1 MTAADDTNGA
11 DTNRDGANGDGAKRY
26 VAGTHRV
33 VDPAATLARVLP
45 LAPRM
50 GITRVAVLTGL
61 DVLGIPVVA
70 ATRPNSRSIA
80 VHQGKGVSL
89 AAAKASAVMEAV
101 ETFHAETMTLPL
113 RLAAHDELAD
123 AADPACLPRAAGGAA
138 GDARILWVEAR
149 ELLTGGRVFVP
160 HELVG
165 ADYTHPAPPGGGLFQ
180 ATTNGLASGNHWL
193 EAVLHGL
200 YEVVERDAIALWR
213 AGGEAARAAS
223 AVALDSIDGTV
234 SAALLARYRAAA
246 VAVRVWDVTSDIGL
260 PCFVALAV
268 APNGADGVEPEL
280 GSGCHAD
287 RDVALSRALSEA
299 AQARLTRI
307 SGARDDFAPEG
318 YGDVARA
325 ERLALAGQWLDA
337 PARRGFRRAP
347 SCAGPTLRHD
357 LDTALARLGAAGLRQ
372 VAYVDLTRAEFA
384 IPVARVI
391 IPGLEGPWTPACGN
405 YTPGARARAVAR

>member
-1 MTAADDTNGA
+1 M
-11 DTNRDGANGDGAKRY
+11 
-26 VAGTHRV
+26 
-33 VDPAATLARVLP
+33 VDPTATLARVLP

-101 ETFHAETMTLPL
+101 ETFHAETMALPL
-113 RLAAHDELAD
+113 RLAAAGELAG
-123 AADPACLPRAAGGAA
+123 AVDPTALPRAAGRVVA
-138 GDARILWVEAR
+138 DARILWVAAR
-149 ELLTGGRVFVP
+149 ELMGGSTVFVP
-160 HELVG
+160 QELVG
-165 ADYTHPAPPGGGLFQ
+165 ADYTHPAPPGTGWFQ

-200 YEVVERDAIALWR
+200 YEVVERDAIAIWR
-213 AGGEAARAAS
+213 AGGARVRDAA
-223 AVALDSIDGTV
+223 VVDLDSVD
-234 SAALLARYRAAA
+234 SALNRPVLERYRAAD
-246 VAVRVWDVTSDIGL
+246 VAVRVWDATSDIAL

-268 APNGADGVEPEL
+268 APDGGVEAEL

-287 RDVALSRALSEA
+287 REIALSRALTEA

-307 SGARDDFAPEG
+307 SGARDDFAPQG
-318 YGDVARA
+318 YDLAAKA
-325 ERLALAGQWLDA
+325 ERQAMARDWLRP
-337 PARRGFRRAP
+337 PARRAFTQAP
-347 SCAGPTLRHD
+347 NWAGTTLRHD
-357 LDTALARLGAAGLRQ
+357 LDTALARLQAAGVRQ
-372 VAYVDLTRAEFA
+372 VAHIDLAQEAFG

-391 IPGLEGPWTPACGN
+391 VPGLEGPWTPDDGA
-405 YTPGARARAVAR
+405 YTPGPRAQAAA

>member
-1 MTAADDTNGA
+1 MFQHAMIEPDDTA
-11 DTNRDGANGDGAKRY
+11 GDGVKRY
-26 VAGTHRV
+26 NAGTHRV

-80 VHQGKGVSL
+80 VHQGKGITL
-89 AAAKASAVMEAV
+89 DAAKASAVMEAV
-101 ETFHAETMTLPL
+101 ETFHAETMSLPL
-113 RLAAHDELAD
+113 RLAAHDELTVAV
-123 AADPACLPRAAGGAA
+123 DPAALPRASGRRL

-149 ELLTGGRVFVP
+149 ELMGGGSLFVP
-160 HELVG
+160 HELVT
-165 ADYTHPAPPGGGLFQ
+165 ADYTHPAPAGSGFFQ

-213 AGGEAARAAS
+213 AGGARARDAR

-234 SAALLARYRAAA
+234 SAGLLTRYRAAE
-246 VAVRVWDVTSDIGL
+246 VAVGVWDVTSDILL

-268 APNGADGVEPEL
+268 TPGGVDGVEPEL

-307 SGARDDFAPEG
+307 SGARDDFAPETF
-318 YGDVARA
+318 GDHAKA
-325 ERLALAGQWLDA
+325 ERLEMAAAWLRASARRSFQDA
-337 PARRGFRRAP
+337 PG
-347 SCAGPTLRHD
+347 CAGATLRHD
-357 LDTALARLGAAGLRQ
+357 LDAALARLVAAGLRQ
-372 VAYVDLTRAEFA
+372 AAYVDLTRAEFG

-391 IPGLEGPWTPACGN
+391 VPGLEGPWTPAGGD
-405 YTPGARARAVAR
+405 YTPGTRARAAAW

>member
-1 MTAADDTNGA
+1 MDDPAEPILSTPTPT
-11 DTNRDGANGDGAKRY
+11 DDGMMDGTKRFR
-26 VAGTHRV
+26 AGTHRV
-33 VDPAATLARVLP
+33 VDPEATLARVLP

-101 ETFHAETMTLPL
+101 ETFHAETMMLPL
-113 RLAAHDELAD
+113 RLAAAGELPGAV
-123 AADPACLPRAAGGAA
+123 DPAALPRAAGRAV

-149 ELLTGGRVFVP
+149 ELMSGGAVFVP
-160 HELVG
+160 QELVG
-165 ADYTHPAPPGGGLFQ
+165 ADYTHPAPPGTGWFQ

-200 YEVVERDAIALWR
+200 YEVVERDAIAVWR
-213 AGGEAARAAS
+213 AGGARVRDAT
-223 AVALDSIDGTV
+223 VADLDSVDSPLNRTV
-234 SAALLARYRAAA
+234 LERYRAAN
-246 VAVRVWDVTSDIGL
+246 VAVRVWDATSDIGL

-268 APNGADGVEPEL
+268 APDDGVEPEL

-287 RDVALSRALSEA
+287 REVALSRALTEA

-307 SGARDDFAPEG
+307 SGARDDFTPEG
-318 YGDVARA
+318 YDLAAKA
-325 ERLALAGQWLDA
+325 ERGAMARQWLQG
-337 PARRGFRRAP
+337 PARRGFTQVP
-347 SCAGPTLRHD
+347 SWAGATLRQD
-357 LDTALARLGAAGLRQ
+357 LDIALARLHAAGVRQ
-372 VAYVDLTRAEFA
+372 VAHVDLTQKLFG

-391 IPGLEGPWTPACGN
+391 VPGLEGPWTPDDGA
-405 YTPGARARAVAR
+405 YTPGPRARAAV